1 MAKTLKTAALA
12 LIAPGILASAA
23 PALAHDNGYGSYG
36 DYNSRGSQQD
46 AGWNHSDRYRDGYDR
61 NSGYGYNGRG
71 YNDGGYYQRRGYDE
85 PVYRNTR
92 TWRGDDG
99 RTYCRR
105 QDGTTGLLIGGAVGG
120 LIGHEAAGR
129 RGDRTLGAILGAG
142 VGALIGR
149 EVDKSSSRCR

>member
-1 MAKTLKTAALA
+1 MAKTFKTAALA
-12 LIAPGILASAA
+12 LMAPGVLVAAA
-23 PALAHDNGYGSYG
+23 PAMAHDNSYG
-36 DYNSRGSQQD
+36 DYGSRWSQQD
-46 AGWNHSDRYRDGYDR
+46 DGWNRSDRYDR
-61 NSGYGYNGRG
+61 NSGYGYN
-71 YNDGGYYQRRGYDE
+71 NGGYYQRRGYDE

-99 RTYCRR
+99 RYYCRR

-120 LIGHEAAGR
+120 LIGHEVAGR

-142 VGALIGR
+142 VGALVGR

>member
-1 MAKTLKTAALA
+1 MAKTFKTAALA
-12 LIAPGILASAA
+12 LMAPGVLVAAA
-23 PALAHDNGYGSYG
+23 PAMAHDNSYG
-36 DYNSRGSQQD
+36 DYGSRWSQQD
-46 AGWNHSDRYRDGYDR
+46 DGWNRSDRYDR
-61 NSGYGYNGRG
+61 NSDYGYN
-71 YNDGGYYQRRGYDE
+71 NGGYYQRRGCDE

-99 RTYCRR
+99 RYYCRR

-120 LIGHEAAGR
+120 LIGHEVAGR

-142 VGALIGR
+142 VGALVGR